1 MNNMI
6 KNTLFYSALQIIGQL
21 SIYYN
26 FEKNKNIN
34 KNVLTKITKDDHT
47 SIIDFL

>member
-26 FEKNKNIN
+26 FEKN
-34 KNVLTKITKDDHT
+34 NVLTKITKDDYT